1 MVWQGRWS
9 ARALVCKGLVWPEG
23 LRRTRAAG
31 TPAGAAVLAVI
42 LGPGLAALLEPA
54 TGWRWMFLLAAP
66 AAMVVLLVT
75 VAGGIALLVRSAST
89 PLSG

>member
-1 MVWQGRWS
+1 
-9 ARALVCKGLVWPEG
+9 
-23 LRRTRAAG
+23 
-31 TPAGAAVLAVI
+31 
-42 LGPGLAALLEPA
+42 
-54 TGWRWMFLLAAP
+54 MFLLAAP